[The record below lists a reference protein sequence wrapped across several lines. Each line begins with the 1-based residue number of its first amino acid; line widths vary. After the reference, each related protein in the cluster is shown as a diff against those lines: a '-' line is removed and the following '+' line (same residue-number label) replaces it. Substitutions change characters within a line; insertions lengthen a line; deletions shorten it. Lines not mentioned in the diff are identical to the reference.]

1 MKELRKNEKLIK
13 LHKFFFFFVI
23 ISFSYDHGYTLSI
36 RYPFDIHTRL
46 DMNYKNTNIIT

>member
-13 LHKFFFFFVI
+13 LHKFFFFVI
-23 ISFSYDHGYTLSI
+23 ISFTYDHGYTLSI
-36 RYPFDIHTRL
+36 RYPLGIHTRL